1 MVYPEKLILDQVAD
15 KSTSRTSWCNEP
27 LEYTSNFVNVN
38 RNTAKK
44 NENEVKNKQSDES
57 IDKKIDT
64 ASSEK

>member
-38 RNTAKK
+38 AAKK

-57 IDKKIDT
+57 IDRKIDT